1 MPNAKTVDV
10 ADEIRRLWYLIL
22 REGGRLGDPPDRRL
36 TNTQSLAL
44 STIVAFGPL
53 RLWALAE
60 RMATTDATATRTV
73 DALEAEGLAER
84 QAAVGDR
91 RGVVVVATEHGTQVI
106 AERAERMHVVVDRLL
121 TGTSDAQLQRIADF
135 LRELN
140 EQILET
146 SIQPD
151 GLPANDDGGML
162 STPSRSTDG

>member
-1 MPNAKTVDV
+1 MPGARTVQV
-10 ADEIRRLWYLIL
+10 ADELRRLWGLIL

-44 STIVAFGPL
+44 STLVAEGPL

-91 RGVVVVATEHGTQVI
+91 RGVLVVATDHGRRVI
-106 AERAERMHVVVDRLL
+106 ADRAERMHVVVKSLL
-121 TGTSDAQLQRIADF
+121 VGTSDAQLLRIAEF

-140 EQILET
+140 EQILAT
-146 SIQPD
+146 
-151 GLPANDDGGML
+151 NDAERVAAD
-162 STPSRSTDG
+162 